1 MTYDRRTG
9 KPIASAVCKIT
20 PEVGEVLC
28 EDRVSGFITTEV
40 KENTEVRNHVEI
52 FSALFFKRKK
62 LEQLQ

>member
-28 EDRVSGFITTEV
+28 EDRVSGFITTEI
-40 KENTEVRNHVEI
+40 KENTEVRQ
-52 FSALFFKRKK
+52 LDLDFFTLYK
-62 LEQLQ
+62 LVL

>member
-9 KPIASAVCKIT
+9 KPIASAVCKIS

-40 KENTEVRNHVEI
+40 KENTEVRNHLE
-52 FSALFFKRKK
+52 FFGT
-62 LEQLQ
+62 LY

>member
-28 EDRVSGFITTEV
+28 EERVSGFITTEV
-40 KENTEVRNHVEI
+40 KENTEVKNYTKF
-52 FSALFFKRKK
+52 FSLCVVFTFYYFYLF
-62 LEQLQ
+62 